1 MCRALTA
8 IGPCEIPRLSLIRH
22 VAVSIDTDCSSV
34 SNGSALPTSVNRHL
48 RFCVPSDALVDAAE
62 PVAADAGVA
71 GNTRIAHRIVS
82 PVNGDMFRRKSI

>member
-1 MCRALTA
+1 LNA
-8 IGPCEIPRLSLIRH
+8 IGPCEIPRSSLIRN

-48 RFCVPSDALVDAAE
+48 RFCAPSDALVDSAE

-71 GNTRIAHRIVS
+71 DSTRIAHRIVS
-82 PVNGDMFRRKSI
+82 SANGDMFRRKPI